1 MKKIRLSLS
10 REEIQMALR
19 IMIGAWDCFLDR
31 PLYANEPK
39 NESIRKKIITYLKT
53 KVEGFGQ

>member
-10 REEIQMALR
+10 REEIQMALH
-19 IMIGAWDCFLDR
+19 IMIGAWDCFFDQ
-31 PLYANEPK
+31 PLYANEPE
-39 NESIRKKIITYLKT
+39 NESTRKKIITYLKT